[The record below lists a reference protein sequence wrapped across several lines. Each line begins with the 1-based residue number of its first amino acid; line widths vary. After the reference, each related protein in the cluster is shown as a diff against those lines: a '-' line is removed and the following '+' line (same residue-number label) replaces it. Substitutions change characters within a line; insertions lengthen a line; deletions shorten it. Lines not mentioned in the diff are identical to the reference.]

1 MLDPKTFLDWLK
13 LTPKQ
18 SFVIFIITS
27 ILLFGGELLVTKLG
41 LEKPRD
47 LLQPW
52 IGVLWLLTLALMLSD
67 VFVPFYNSCIKKYK
81 QRQHLK
87 RCQKYLH
94 GLTTDEK
101 EVLAEYINN
110 NTKTI
115 TKQLAD
121 GVVQELVT
129 NNVIRLATTISQ
141 HGDYFA
147 YNIQPWAWKYLHKN
161 QYLVS

>member
-1 MLDPKTFLDWLK
+1 MLEAKKILDWLK

-18 SFVIFIITS
+18 SFIILIITS
-27 ILLFGGELLVTKLG
+27 ILLFGGDPFIAKLG

-47 LLQPW
+47 FLQPW
-52 IGVLWLLTLALMLSD
+52 LGIFWLLSLALILSD
-67 VFVPFYNSCIKKYK
+67 IFVPLYNYCIKKYK
-81 QRQHLK
+81 QRKYLK

-94 GLTTDEK
+94 GLTVYEK
-101 EVLAEYINN
+101 SLLSEYINN

-115 TKQLAD
+115 TGQLAD

-129 NNVIRLATTISQ
+129 NDVIRLASTVSQ
-141 HGDYFA
+141 YDDYFA

-161 QYLVS
+161 QDLLN